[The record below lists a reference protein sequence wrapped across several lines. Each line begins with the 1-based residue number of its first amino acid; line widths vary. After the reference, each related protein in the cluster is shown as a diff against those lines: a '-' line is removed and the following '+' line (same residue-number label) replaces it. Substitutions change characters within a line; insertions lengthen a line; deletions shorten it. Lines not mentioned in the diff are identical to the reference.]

1 MVKYFIAGYRY
12 RDCLKSYPRD
22 IKGRKGQNITMPRV
36 LITWLITIGIHLS
49 VGIRMLISDGAWCY
63 HVDVGGKLIY
73 HTSVADAC
81 LSEAFL
87 MAHTV

>member
-1 MVKYFIAGYRY
+1 
-12 RDCLKSYPRD
+12 
-22 IKGRKGQNITMPRV
+22 MPRV

-49 VGIRMLISDGAWCY
+49 VGIRMVISDEAWCY
-63 HVDVGGKLIY
+63 DVDVGGKLIY
-73 HTSVADAC
+73 HTSVTDAY